1 GSRRETSSRSTASA
15 SASRMASTP
24 RRSLA
29 RSRASCPWASGVRSF
44 PAPALAAGA
53 GPSRAGNGRPSEEI
67 RRVHAACGQERA
79 KLPQARGL
87 DLPHALAGEAEA
99 PADRLERLGRL
110 PLEAEAAAQDQ
121 PLVLGQIVEYGYQ
134 LRALPEER
142 ADGAARVAGRIG
154 DEIGHAALPFA
165 AWRLEG
171 DGVPADLLELLRLLA
186 TGAGAPAQ
194 LRLLLARQERDPRD
208 LPQVDTEVLAA
219 GLARL
224 VPDVLVH
231 LVGQRVERLVG
242 DDVLGIVTHRAD
254 CRPSPPRAQSGAG
267 AAGGRADYR

>member
-1 GSRRETSSRSTASA
+1 MDRRRD
-15 SASRMASTP
+15 RP
-24 RRSLA
+24 R
-29 RSRASCPWASGVRSF
+29 
-44 PAPALAAGA
+44 
-53 GPSRAGNGRPSEEI
+53 GPSL
-67 RRVHAACGQERA
+67 RR
-79 KLPQARGL
+79 
-87 DLPHALAGEAEA
+87 
-99 PADRLERLGRL
+99 
-110 PLEAEAAAQDQ
+110 
-121 PLVLGQIVEYGYQ
+121 LV
-134 LRALPEER
+134 
-142 ADGAARVAGRIG
+142 
-154 DEIGHAALPFA
+154 
-165 AWRLEG
+165 
-171 DGVPADLLELLRLLA
+171 

-194 LRLLLARQERDPRD
+194 PRLLLARQEGDPRD